1 MKREITITLQ
11 YGLTIGK
18 IDLNEDVLISEYLA
32 KQRFIQLITGPTNTN
47 VMDLRIVLI
56 TTSTNSIQNVSAL

>member
-32 KQRFIQLITGPTNTN
+32 KQRFIQLITCPTNTN